1 MADRNIKKWKEVIKL
16 RMLGLTCSEVG
27 KLTNLTRARVSM
39 IMIQAKAYAKK
50 YDDELADWIRNE
62 MEGKK

>member
-16 RMLGLTCSEVG
+16 RMFGLTCSEVG

-39 IMIQAKAYAKK
+39 IMIQAKSYAKK
-50 YDDELADWIRNE
+50 HDDELAAWIRNE
-62 MEGKK
+62 MAVKK

>member
-50 YDDELADWIRNE
+50 YDDELAGWICNE
-62 MEGKK
+62 MAVKK